1 MKTSFNIFN
10 RLTNT
15 EMINLIAVTNET
27 IADLGNVKPCKSF
40 STADLWNIQRKK
52 RSSTIRRY
60 YI

>member
-15 EMINLIAVTNET
+15 EMINLTAVTNET
-27 IADLGNVKPCKSF
+27 IADLGNIKSCKSL
-40 STADLWNIQRKK
+40 SVADLWNIQRKK